1 MKIEIELVN
10 RQRKI
15 KISQRRLTTTARKI
29 IQLLGNTIIKERNK
43 AILDKKVILSVVLIG
58 GKRMREINYRYR
70 GKKYITDVLSFPY
83 LEDNFLLE
91 EIYLG
96 ELLICPEKALLQS
109 KQYGATF
116 WEEMQR
122 LLVHGVLHLL
132 GYDHE
137 GSKSQAREM
146 FKIEKSILKKLQP

>member
-1 MKIEIELVN
+1 MKIEIELTN

-15 KISQRRLTTTARKI
+15 KISKRRLTTTAKKI
-29 IQLLGNTIIKERNK
+29 IQLLGNTTITERNK
-43 AILDKKVILSVVLIG
+43 AILSKKIIVSVVLIG

-83 LEDNFLLE
+83 LENHFLME
-91 EIYLG
+91 EVYLG

-122 LLVHGVLHLL
+122 LLVHGILHLL

-146 FKIEKSILKKLQP
+146 FKIEKNILKNLQT